1 MAIHRE
7 KIILVLV
14 NIIGGTAVLGSY
26 AWGILTRPDAGALW
40 GGVPESVMPLYSV
53 SMVTAAAGYLAFTA
67 FLLFAVDAGAVRVAG
82 RFGYR
87 LFTWLYVLVLAP
99 SAAWMPLTFA
109 MIDAPSSWTWV
120 ALRLVL
126 AVVGA
131 ASAGILVSLVYLSP
145 RSAPAV
151 RGAAVAGSILFCFQT
166 LVLDAM
172 VWTAFFPLRL

>member
-14 NIIGGTAVLGSY
+14 NIIGGVAVLGSY
-26 AWGILTRPDAGALW
+26 AWGILTRTDAGALW

-53 SMVTAAAGYLAFTA
+53 SMFTAAAGYLAFTA
-67 FLLFAVDAGAVRVAG
+67 YLLFGVDAGAARVAG

-109 MIDAPSSWTWV
+109 MIDDPSPWTWFAV
-120 ALRLVL
+120 RVVL
-126 AVVGA
+126 FTVGA
-131 ASAGILVSLVYLSP
+131 ASAGVTVSLASLSP
-145 RSAPAV
+145 RSAPRA
-151 RGAAVAGSILFCFQT
+151 RGVAVAGSILFCFQT

-172 VWTAFFPLRL
+172 VWTAFFPFRF